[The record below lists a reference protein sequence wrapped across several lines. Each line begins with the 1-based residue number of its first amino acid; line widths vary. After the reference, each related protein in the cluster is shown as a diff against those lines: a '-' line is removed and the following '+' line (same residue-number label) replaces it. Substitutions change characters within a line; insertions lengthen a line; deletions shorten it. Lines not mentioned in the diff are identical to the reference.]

1 MPGMNAEVTIN
12 VGLRENV
19 LAIPYASLRTPRDV
33 ISAATV
39 LNLDPQDV
47 QAQLASTQ
55 NAPPANGNKTDSTAT
70 HALADTS
77 KTHRGGKRGQQYGG
91 FHGGAADAG
100 AAPNPTTAPGPAG
113 GAPGG
118 GGAMGGGG
126 QWRGGM
132 GGRGG
137 GGMGSFRAKSGVGGH
152 YIVFVM
158 RNGKPTAVNIK
169 TGLTDMDYV
178 EVLSGLNEGEKVIV
192 LPSASLVNSQ
202 KEMRDRMQR
211 VTGGGGI
218 PGMNQQQKSAP
229 STPPP
234 TQK

>member
-1 MPGMNAEVTIN
+1 
-12 VGLRENV
+12 
-19 LAIPYASLRTPRDV
+19 
-33 ISAATV
+33 
-39 LNLDPQDV
+39 
-47 QAQLASTQ
+47 
-55 NAPPANGNKTDSTAT
+55 
-70 HALADTS
+70 
-77 KTHRGGKRGQQYGG
+77 
-91 FHGGAADAG
+91 
-100 AAPNPTTAPGPAG
+100 
-113 GAPGG
+113 
-118 GGAMGGGG
+118 
-126 QWRGGM
+126 M